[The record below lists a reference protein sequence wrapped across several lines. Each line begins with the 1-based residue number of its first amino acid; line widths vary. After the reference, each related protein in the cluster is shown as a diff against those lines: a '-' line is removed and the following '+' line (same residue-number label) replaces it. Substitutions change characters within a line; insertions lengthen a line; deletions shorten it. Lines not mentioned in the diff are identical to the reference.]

1 MLAGAINIICGA
13 AEYNV
18 EFDPSSRRETL
29 FKLNSPARL
38 GGGWYGQ
45 DGGRGLV
52 VVMTPPV
59 KLGTSCP
66 SCFVLSHQTR

>member
-38 GGGWYGQ
+38 GGKSFQ
-45 DGGRGLV
+45 IKFEHTLV
-52 VVMTPPV
+52 
-59 KLGTSCP
+59 LA
-66 SCFVLSHQTR
+66 